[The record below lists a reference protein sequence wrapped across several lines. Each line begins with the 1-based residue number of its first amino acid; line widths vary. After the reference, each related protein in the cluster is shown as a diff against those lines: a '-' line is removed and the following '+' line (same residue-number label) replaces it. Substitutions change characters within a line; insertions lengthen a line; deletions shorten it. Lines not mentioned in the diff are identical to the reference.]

1 MSLIRKPI
9 FWIGVVGVGIA
20 GWVATSP
27 ESQTSSGITTTKRAA
42 KKSQVK
48 KGGSAFVAEDY
59 DAKFETVN
67 IELKNSFQP
76 IVARRSGGFGA
87 GDGMANAIPPE
98 FAAGDSGWFFT
109 GNAEIDNV
117 PTALFENRST
127 GEGVFLKAGDRWKS
141 CMIAQILPD
150 SVVMKGPSGTKTF
163 SLVNEERPPALA
175 GGFAP
180 LPVAVS
186 PEMRNQNRGGTAGGS
201 NFGRGQGANF
211 GGNGGAQFGVLP
223 GAGAGVVTI
232 PSGDVEVSFTPGE

>member
-27 ESQTSSGITTTKRAA
+27 EPTPTGSLGSVKRQA
-42 KKSQVK
+42 KKPTSK
-48 KGGSAFVAEDY
+48 KGTVAYVAEDY
-59 DAKFETVN
+59 DAKFEPVN

-87 GDGMANAIPPE
+87 GEGMANSIPAE
-98 FAAGDSGWFFT
+98 FAGGDSGWFFT

-141 CMIAQILPD
+141 CMIAQILRD

-163 SLVNEERPPALA
+163 SLVNEERPPAMA

-186 PEMRNQNRGGTAGGS
+186 PEIRNQNRGG
-201 NFGRGQGANF
+201 NNNGRNANTT
-211 GGNGGAQFGVLP
+211 GNGGAQFGVLP

-232 PSGDVEVSFTPGE
+232 PSGDGGPEITFAPGN